1 MPDAA
6 PTVPVAPAAP
16 AARGGAFRSL
26 RHRNA
31 RIFFL
36 GLLVSNVGS
45 WLQLTGVS
53 YLLYDLTGNAADL
66 GFNVAFQ
73 FLPMLLLGSWC
84 GALADRH
91 DRLRIT
97 ILTQSLLAIQ
107 ALTLGALVVADV
119 VTVPAV
125 YALSL
130 AVGIIG
136 AFDNPARRGF
146 VTELVPAGDMSNAMS
161 LNTTVMTGSRMVGAA
176 ITAALIG
183 PLGVGWLFVANG
195 VSFGA
200 MLLGLLGIRRAELQP
215 AVRRPPGGSP
225 VREVFAFVRHHP
237 RLLTMFTAY
246 VLVSTFSFNY
256 GVAMPKVAD
265 VRWGAAWA
273 FGWVL
278 AASGFGSILG
288 SLATA
293 RLRVVSM
300 RWFVAHVAGLGVASI
315 LLAFSPGVAAG
326 LVVSVAVGFS
336 GAAIIAA
343 GNAITQQESPPDMR
357 GRLLALTAVAFL
369 GSTPIG
375 GPATGLVADFVSV
388 EWSVAYGGVVALVS
402 ALLAAWMW
410 K

>member
-6 PTVPVAPAAP
+6 PPAGAAAP
-16 AARGGAFRSL
+16 RTGGVFRSL

-31 RIFFL
+31 RVFFL

-73 FLPMLLLGSWC
+73 FLPMLLLGTWC
-84 GALADRH
+84 GAIADRH

-97 ILTQSLLAIQ
+97 LVTQSLLALQ
-107 ALTLGALVVADV
+107 ALTLGTLVLTDAVS
-119 VTVPAV
+119 VPAV

-146 VTELVPAGDMSNAMS
+146 VTELVPSHDVPNAMA

-176 ITAALIG
+176 VTAALIG
-183 PLGVGWLFVANG
+183 STGPGWLFVING
-195 VSFGA
+195 VSFAA
-200 MLLGLLGIRRAELQP
+200 MLGGLLTIRRAELQP
-215 AVRRPPGGSP
+215 TVQRPSGGSP
-225 VREVFAFVRHHP
+225 VREVFAFVRHNP

-246 VLVSTFSFNY
+246 VLVSTFAFNY

-265 VRWGAAWA
+265 VRWGAPWA

-278 AASGFGSILG
+278 TATGFGSILG
-288 SLATA
+288 SLSTA
-293 RLRVVSM
+293 RHRVVPM
-300 RWFVAHVAGLGVASI
+300 RWFIGNIGGLGLASI
-315 LLAFSPGVAAG
+315 GLAFSPGVVVG
-326 LVVSVAVGFS
+326 LLVAVPVGFCGS
-336 GAAIIAA
+336 AMIAS

-375 GPATGLVADFVSV
+375 GPITGLVADFVSV
-388 EWSVAYGGVVALVS
+388 EWSVAYGGVVALAS
-402 ALLAAWMW
+402 ALAAAWMW

>member
-1 MPDAA
+1 MPDAPAA
-6 PTVPVAPAAP
+6 PAPAAP
-16 AARGGAFRSL
+16 AARGGVFRSL

-31 RIFFL
+31 RLFFL

-73 FLPMLLLGSWC
+73 FLPMLLLGTWC
-84 GALADRH
+84 GAIADRH

-97 ILTQSLLAIQ
+97 LVTQSLLALQ
-107 ALTLGALVVADV
+107 ALTLGAIVIADL

-125 YALSL
+125 YALSF
-130 AVGIIG
+130 AVGVIG

-146 VTELVPAGDMSNAMS
+146 VTELVPTADVPNAMA

-176 ITAALIG
+176 ITAALVGSIG
-183 PLGVGWLFVANG
+183 PGWLFVVNG
-195 VSFGA
+195 VSFTA
-200 MLLGLLGIRRAELQP
+200 MLGGLLTIHRPGLHRAP
-215 AVRRPPGGSP
+215 ARPSGGSP
-225 VREVFAFVRHHP
+225 VREVFGFVRHNP

-246 VLVSTFSFNY
+246 VLVSTFAFNY
-256 GVAMPKVAD
+256 GVALPKLAD
-265 VRWGAAWA
+265 LRWDAPWA

-278 AASGFGSILG
+278 TVTGFGSILG
-288 SLATA
+288 SLSTA
-293 RLRVVSM
+293 RHHVVPM
-300 RWFVAHVAGLGVASI
+300 RWFIGNIGGLGVASI
-315 LLAFSPGVAAG
+315 ALAFAPSVATG
-326 LVVSVAVGFS
+326 LVVAVAVGFCGS
-336 GAAIIAA
+336 AMIAS

-375 GPATGLVADFVSV
+375 GPITGLVADFVSV
-388 EWSVAYGGVVALVS
+388 EWSVAYGGVVALAS
-402 ALLAAWMW
+402 ALAAVWMW